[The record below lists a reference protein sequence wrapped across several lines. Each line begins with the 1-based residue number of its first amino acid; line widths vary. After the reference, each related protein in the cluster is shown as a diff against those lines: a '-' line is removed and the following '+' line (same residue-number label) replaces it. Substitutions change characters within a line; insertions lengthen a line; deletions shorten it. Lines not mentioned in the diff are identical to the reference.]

1 MSRAGTDAELI
12 QQFEIYELELKQ
24 EDGDSP
30 FKEQRYCIFLVTA
43 SFTGLNTKLFG
54 EI

>member
-1 MSRAGTDAELI
+1 MSRTGTDPELL

-30 FKEQRYCIFLVTA
+30 FKEQR
-43 SFTGLNTKLFG
+43 
-54 EI
+54 